1 MRKLKPTYLRKPS
14 EIVSYEEMVKD
25 LADETGFTRVDVD
38 YVITT
43 YLRMVRG
50 ELLERKLVKLKGLGS
65 LFPIVKASRLVTNL
79 RSVVDGVYDKFQV
92 PAVWRMN
99 FVPEPKLKKDVADIM
114 ITKRDLDKIYYKEK
128 NSINK

>member
-1 MRKLKPTYLRKPS
+1 MKKLKPTHLRKPS

-43 YLRMVRG
+43 YLAMVKK

-79 RSVVDGVYDKFQV
+79 KSVVNGIYNKFEV
-92 PAVWRMN
+92 APKWYMK
-99 FVPEPKLKKDVADIM
+99 FIPEPKFKKEVGEIM
-114 ITKRDLDKIYYKEK
+114 VTKRDLEKIYYKEK
-128 NSINK
+128 

>member
-1 MRKLKPTYLRKPS
+1 MKKLKPTHLRKPS

-43 YLRMVRG
+43 YLSMVKK

-79 RSVVDGVYDKFQV
+79 KSVVNGVYAKYEVSPKWYMKFI
-92 PAVWRMN
+92 
-99 FVPEPKLKKDVADIM
+99 PEPKFKKEVGEIM
-114 ITKRDLDKIYYKEK
+114 VTKRDLEKIYYKEK
-128 NSINK
+128 

>member
-1 MRKLKPTYLRKPS
+1 MKKLKPTHLRKPS

-43 YLRMVRG
+43 YLTMVKK

-79 RSVVDGVYDKFQV
+79 KSVINGVYAKYEVSPKWYMKFI
-92 PAVWRMN
+92 
-99 FVPEPKLKKDVADIM
+99 PEPKFKKEVGEIM
-114 ITKRDLDKIYYKEK
+114 VTKRDLEKIYYKEK
-128 NSINK
+128 

>member
-1 MRKLKPTYLRKPS
+1 MKKLKPTHLRKPS

-43 YLRMVRG
+43 YLAMVKK

-65 LFPIVKASRLVTNL
+65 LFPIVKASRLVTDLSSNV
-79 RSVVDGVYDKFQV
+79 RGVYSKFKV
-92 PAVWRMN
+92 PPVWRLK
-99 FVPEPKLKKDVADIM
+99 FVPEPKLKEEISDIM
-114 ITKRDLDKIYYKEK
+114 VTKRDLEGIYYKDK
-128 NSINK
+128 

>member
-1 MRKLKPTYLRKPS
+1 MKKLKPTHLRKPS

-43 YLRMVRG
+43 YLSMVKK
-50 ELLERKLVKLKGLGS
+50 ELLERRLVKLKGLGS

-79 RSVVDGVYDKFQV
+79 KSVVNGIYSKFEV
-92 PAVWRMN
+92 APKWYMK
-99 FVPEPKLKKDVADIM
+99 FIPEPKFKKEVGEIM
-114 ITKRDLDKIYYKEK
+114 VTKRDLEKIYYKEK
-128 NSINK
+128 

>member
-1 MRKLKPTYLRKPS
+1 MKKLKPTHLRKPG
-14 EIVSYEEMVKD
+14 EIVSYEEMIKS

-43 YLRMVRG
+43 YLRMVKE

-79 RSVVDGVYDKFQV
+79 KSVVNGIYSKFQV
-92 PAVWRMN
+92 PPRWSMK
-99 FVPEPKLKKDVADIM
+99 FVPEPKFKKEVGEIM
-114 ITKRDLDKIYYKEK
+114 VTKRDLEKIYYKEK
-128 NSINK
+128 